1 MRELLIFFSEV
12 KSELSRVVWPTK
24 DEFFEML
31 VAVAVVVL
39 FFSIVLA
46 GEDFCFSFLLKRLMS

>member
-12 KSELSRVVWPTK
+12 KCELSRVVWPTK

-46 GEDFCFSFLLKRLMS
+46 GMDFGFSFLLKRLMS